1 MESKPSF
8 ASARDVSVIHLY
20 ESPNHKELSGL
31 LALTHVSN
39 LLELIPVD
47 PANPLAIMPALEET
61 LTGQRAL
68 LPVPANDPARTN
80 LLRNTLSPGAPIDS
94 GIALVVS
101 TSGSTGKPKGAMLT
115 PANLIASADAT
126 HQALGGE
133 GQWLLAMPAAYIAGL
148 QVLVRSMVAGVEPA
162 FVDLSHGFHVSEF
175 AERAHEL
182 ARTGERAYTALT
194 PMQLAKATSTL
205 KGIEALR
212 TFTAVLV
219 GGAATNPRLLESAA
233 KLRINV
239 VTTYGSSE
247 TSGGCVY
254 NGRPIAGARVKI
266 IDGRIHLGGP
276 MVARGYR
283 GFDSSDLK
291 DGWFRTSDAGSLEGG
306 VLTVLG
312 RTDNVISS
320 GGFKLHPEVLEEE
333 LLLIDGVTAA
343 CVIGK
348 DDERFGQRICAAYTG
363 SASVPDILDA
373 LADAEDAGRITHWQ
387 IPKELK
393 AVAALP
399 QLGPGKVNR
408 AAVRELF

>member
-1 MESKPSF
+1 M
-8 ASARDVSVIHLY
+8 
-20 ESPNHKELSGL
+20 
-31 LALTHVSN
+31 TH
-39 LLELIPVD
+39 LLELLPVD
-47 PANPLAIMPALEET
+47 PANPLAIIPALEEA
-61 LTGQRAL
+61 LTGQRTL

-80 LLRNTLSPGAPIDS
+80 LLRNTLKPGAPIDD
-94 GIALVVS
+94 IALVVS

-115 PANLIASADAT
+115 PANLISSADAT

-162 FVDLSHGFHVSEF
+162 FIDLTRGFNVAEF
-175 AERAHEL
+175 AARAHEL
-182 ARTGERAYTALT
+182 ARTGERTYTALT

-205 KGIEALR
+205 KGIDALR
-212 TFTAVLV
+212 TFNAVLV
-219 GGAATNPRLLESAA
+219 GGAATNPRLLDSAK

-254 NGRPIAGARVKI
+254 NGRPIAGAHVKI
-266 IDGRIHLGGP
+266 VDGRIHLGGP
-276 MVARGYR
+276 MVARGYHHL
-283 GFDSSDLK
+283 DSPDLQ
-291 DGWFRTSDAGSLEGG
+291 DGWFRTSDAGSLENG

-320 GGFKLHPEVLEEE
+320 GGLKLHPEVLEEE
-333 LLLIDGVTAA
+333 LLRIDGVTAA
-343 CVIGK
+343 CVVGK
-348 DDERFGQRICAAYTG
+348 QDARFGQRICAAYTG
-363 SASVPDILDA
+363 SAAVPDILDA
-373 LADAEDAGRITHWQ
+373 LADAEDAGRIAHWQ

-393 AVAALP
+393 SVAALP

-408 AAVRELF
+408 TAVLELFD

>member
-1 MESKPSF
+1 M
-8 ASARDVSVIHLY
+8 
-20 ESPNHKELSGL
+20 
-31 LALTHVSN
+31 TH
-39 LLELIPVD
+39 LLELLPVD
-47 PANPLAIMPALEET
+47 PANPLAIMPALEEA
-61 LTGQRAL
+61 LTGQRTL

-80 LLRNTLSPGAPIDS
+80 LLRNTLNPGAPIDDN
-94 GIALVVS
+94 IALVVS

-115 PANLIASADAT
+115 TANLISSADAT

-162 FVDLSHGFHVSEF
+162 YVDLSRGFNVAEF
-175 AERAHEL
+175 AARAHEL
-182 ARTGERAYTALT
+182 AQTGERTYTALT

-205 KGIEALR
+205 KGIDALR
-212 TFTAVLV
+212 TFSAVLV
-219 GGAATNPRLLESAA
+219 GGAATNPRLLDSAK

-254 NGRPIAGARVKI
+254 NGRPIAGAHVKI
-266 IDGRIHLGGP
+266 VDGRIHLGGP
-276 MVARGYR
+276 MVARGYHHL
-283 GFDSSDLK
+283 DSPDLQ
-291 DGWFRTSDAGSLEGG
+291 DGWFRTSDAGSLENG

-320 GGFKLHPEVLEEE
+320 GGLKLHPEVLEEE
-333 LLLIDGVTAA
+333 LLRIDGVTAA
-343 CVIGK
+343 CVVGK
-348 DDERFGQRICAAYTG
+348 QDARFGQRICAAYTG
-363 SASVPDILDA
+363 SAAVPDILDA
-373 LADAEDAGRITHWQ
+373 LADAEDAGRIAHWQ

-393 AVAALP
+393 SVAALP

-408 AAVRELF
+408 TAVLELFD

>member
-1 MESKPSF
+1 MS
-8 ASARDVSVIHLY
+8 D
-20 ESPNHKELSGL
+20 
-31 LALTHVSN
+31 VSN
-39 LLELIPVD
+39 LLELLPVD
-47 PANPLAIMPALEET
+47 PANPLAVMPALEEA
-61 LTGQRAL
+61 LTGQRTL

-80 LLRNTLSPGAPIDS
+80 LLRNTLKPGAPIDDD
-94 GIALVVS
+94 IALVVS
-101 TSGSTGKPKGAMLT
+101 TSGSTGTPKGAMLT
-115 PANLIASADAT
+115 PANLISSADAT

-133 GQWLLAMPAAYIAGL
+133 GQWLLAMPAAYIAGI

-162 FVDLSHGFHVSEF
+162 FIDLSHGFNVAEF
-175 AERAHEL
+175 AARAHEL
-182 ARTGERAYTALT
+182 AQTGERTYTALT

-205 KGIEALR
+205 QGIDALR
-212 TFTAVLV
+212 AFDAVLV

-266 IDGRIHLGGP
+266 VNGRIHLGGP
-276 MVARGYR
+276 MVARGYHR
-283 GFDSSDLK
+283 IDSPDLT
-291 DGWFRTSDAGSLEGG
+291 DGWFRTSDAGSLDDG

-320 GGFKLHPEVLEEE
+320 GGLKLHPEVLEAE
-333 LLLIDGVTAA
+333 LLLIDGVTAT

-348 DDERFGQRICAAYTG
+348 EDDRLGQRICAAYTG
-363 SASVPDILDA
+363 SASVPDVLDA
-373 LADAEDAGRITHWQ
+373 LADAEDAGRIAHWQ

-393 AVAALP
+393 VVAALP
-399 QLGPGKVNR
+399 QLGPGKVDR
-408 AAVRELF
+408 AAVKELF

>member
-1 MESKPSF
+1 MTVVRMQCF
-8 ASARDVSVIHLY
+8 Y
-20 ESPNHKELSGL
+20 ESTNKRRPHGL
-31 LALTHVSN
+31 LPFYPVTH
-39 LLELIPVD
+39 LLELVPVD
-47 PANPLAIMPALEET
+47 PANPLAIVPALEEA
-61 LTGQRAL
+61 LTGQRTL
-68 LPVPANDPARTN
+68 LPVPANDPARAN
-80 LLRNTLSPGAPIDS
+80 LLRNTLKPGAPIGDD
-94 GIALVVS
+94 IALVVS
-101 TSGSTGKPKGAMLT
+101 TSGSTGTPKGAMLT
-115 PANLIASADAT
+115 PANLISSADAT

-133 GQWLLAMPAAYIAGL
+133 GQWLLAMPAAYIAGI

-162 FVDLSHGFHVSEF
+162 FVDLSHGFNVAEF
-175 AERAHEL
+175 AARAHEL
-182 ARTGERAYTALT
+182 AQTGERTYTALT

-205 KGIEALR
+205 QGIDALR
-212 TFTAVLV
+212 TFDAVLV

-233 KLRINV
+233 ELRINV

-266 IDGRIHLGGP
+266 VDGRIHLGGP
-276 MVARGYR
+276 MVARSYHLL
-283 GFDSSDLK
+283 DSPDLA

-320 GGFKLHPEVLEEE
+320 GGLKLHPEVLEAE

-343 CVIGK
+343 TVIGK
-348 DDERFGQRICAAYTG
+348 DDDRLGQRICAAYTG

-373 LADAEDAGRITHWQ
+373 LADAEDAGRIAHWQ

-393 AVAALP
+393 VVPALP
-399 QLGPGKVNR
+399 QLGPGKVDR
-408 AAVRELF
+408 AAVKELF

>member
-1 MESKPSF
+1 M
-8 ASARDVSVIHLY
+8 
-20 ESPNHKELSGL
+20 
-31 LALTHVSN
+31 TH
-39 LLELIPVD
+39 LLELVPVD
-47 PANPLAIMPALEET
+47 PANPLAIVPALEEA
-61 LTGQRAL
+61 LTGSRTL
-68 LPVPANDPARTN
+68 LPVPANDPARAN
-80 LLRNTLSPGAPIDS
+80 LLRNTLKPGAPIGDD
-94 GIALVVS
+94 IALVVS
-101 TSGSTGKPKGAMLT
+101 TSGSTGTPKGAMLT

-133 GQWLLAMPAAYIAGL
+133 GQWLLAMPAAYIAGI

-162 FVDLSHGFHVSEF
+162 FIDLSHGFNVAEF
-175 AERAHEL
+175 AERAQEL
-182 ARTGERAYTALT
+182 ARTGERTYTALT

-205 KGIEALR
+205 QGIDALR
-212 TFTAVLV
+212 AFDAVLV

-266 IDGRIHLGGP
+266 VDGRIHLGGP
-276 MVARGYR
+276 MVARGYHSV
-283 GFDSSDLK
+283 DSPDLSG
-291 DGWFRTSDAGSLEGG
+291 GWFRTSDAGELDGG

-320 GGFKLHPEVLEEE
+320 GGLKLHPEVLEEE
-333 LLLIDGVTAA
+333 LLLIDGVTAT

-348 DDERFGQRICAAYTG
+348 DDDRLGQRICAAYTG

-373 LADAEDAGRITHWQ
+373 LADAEDAGRIAHWQ

-393 AVAALP
+393 VVTALP
-399 QLGPGKVNR
+399 QLGPGKVDR

>member
-1 MESKPSF
+1 MS
-8 ASARDVSVIHLY
+8 D
-20 ESPNHKELSGL
+20 
-31 LALTHVSN
+31 VSN
-39 LLELIPVD
+39 LLELLPVD
-47 PANPLAIMPALEET
+47 PANPLAIMPALEEA
-61 LTGQRAL
+61 LTGQRTL
-68 LPVPANDPARTN
+68 LPVPADDPARTN
-80 LLRNTLSPGAPIDS
+80 LLRNTLKPGAPIDDD
-94 GIALVVS
+94 IALVVS

-115 PANLIASADAT
+115 PANLISSADAT
-126 HQALGGE
+126 YQALGGE
-133 GQWLLAMPAAYIAGL
+133 GQWLLSMPAAYIAGI

-162 FVDLSHGFHVSEF
+162 FIDLTRGFNVAEF

-182 ARTGERAYTALT
+182 ARTGERTYTALT

-205 KGIEALR
+205 KGIDALR
-212 TFTAVLV
+212 TFSAVLV
-219 GGAATNPRLLESAA
+219 GGAATNPRLLETAA

-254 NGRPIAGARVKI
+254 DGRPIAGARVKI
-266 IDGRIHLGGP
+266 QDGRIHLGGP
-276 MVARGYR
+276 MVARGYHSV
-283 GFDSSDLK
+283 DSLPLADDLK

-320 GGFKLHPEVLEEE
+320 GGLKLHPEVLEEE

-343 CVIGK
+343 TVIGK
-348 DDERFGQRICAAYTG
+348 DDDRFGQRICAAYTG

-373 LADAEDAGRITHWQ
+373 LADAEDAGRIALWQ

-393 AVAALP
+393 VVAALP
-399 QLGPGKVNR
+399 QLGPGKVDR
-408 AAVRELF
+408 AAVKELF

>member
-1 MESKPSF
+1 M
-8 ASARDVSVIHLY
+8 
-20 ESPNHKELSGL
+20 
-31 LALTHVSN
+31 TH
-39 LLELIPVD
+39 LLELVPVD
-47 PANPLAIMPALEET
+47 PANPLAIVPALEEA
-61 LTGQRAL
+61 LTGSRTL
-68 LPVPANDPARTN
+68 LPVPANDPARAN
-80 LLRNTLSPGAPIDS
+80 LLRNTLKPGAPIGDD
-94 GIALVVS
+94 IALVVS
-101 TSGSTGKPKGAMLT
+101 TSGSTGTPKGAMLT

-126 HQALGGE
+126 HQALGSE
-133 GQWLLAMPAAYIAGL
+133 GQWLLAMPAAYIAGI

-162 FVDLSHGFHVSEF
+162 FIDLSHGFNVAEF
-175 AERAHEL
+175 AARAHEL
-182 ARTGERAYTALT
+182 AQTGEHTYTALT

-205 KGIEALR
+205 QGIDALR
-212 TFTAVLV
+212 AFDAVLV

-266 IDGRIHLGGP
+266 VDGRIHLGGP
-276 MVARGYR
+276 MVARSYHLL
-283 GFDSSDLK
+283 DSPDLA

-320 GGFKLHPEVLEEE
+320 GGLKLHPEVLEAE

-343 CVIGK
+343 TVIGK
-348 DDERFGQRICAAYTG
+348 DDDRLGQRICAAYTG

-373 LADAEDAGRITHWQ
+373 LADAEDAGRIAHWQ

-393 AVAALP
+393 VVPALP
-399 QLGPGKVNR
+399 QLGPGKVDR
-408 AAVRELF
+408 AAVKELF

>member
-1 MESKPSF
+1 M
-8 ASARDVSVIHLY
+8 
-20 ESPNHKELSGL
+20 
-31 LALTHVSN
+31 TN
-39 LLELIPVD
+39 LLELLPVA
-47 PANPLAIMPALEET
+47 PANPLAIMPALEEA

-80 LLRNTLSPGAPIDS
+80 LLRNTLEPGAPIDDN
-94 GIALVVS
+94 IALVVS

-115 PANLIASADAT
+115 PANLISSADAT

-162 FVDLSHGFHVSEF
+162 YIDLTRGFNVAEF
-175 AERAHEL
+175 AERAEEL
-182 ARTGERAYTALT
+182 ATTGERTYTALT

-205 KGIEALR
+205 RGIDALR

-254 NGRPIAGARVKI
+254 NGSPIAGARVKI
-266 IDGRIHLGGP
+266 VDGRIRLGGP

-283 GFDSSDLK
+283 NLDSPDLQN
-291 DGWFRTSDAGSLEGG
+291 GWFRTSDAGSLIDDH
-306 VLTVLG
+306 LTVHG
-312 RTDNVISS
+312 RIDNIIDS
-320 GGFKLHPEVLEEE
+320 GGLKLHPEVLETF
-333 LLLIDGVTAA
+333 LLKVDGVTGA
-343 CVIGK
+343 CVVGK
-348 DDERFGQRICAAYTG
+348 QDARFGERICAAYTG
-363 SASVPDILDA
+363 SATVADIMDA
-373 LADAEDAGRITHWQ
+373 FDDAEDAGEIARWQ
-387 IPKELK
+387 VPKEVK
-393 AVAALP
+393 VVPALP
-399 QLGPGKVNR
+399 QLGPGKVDR

>member
-1 MESKPSF
+1 M
-8 ASARDVSVIHLY
+8 
-20 ESPNHKELSGL
+20 
-31 LALTHVSN
+31 TH
-39 LLELIPVD
+39 LLELLPVD
-47 PANPLAIMPALEET
+47 PANPLAIMPALEEA
-61 LTGQRAL
+61 LTGQRTL
-68 LPVPANDPARTN
+68 LTVPANDPARTN
-80 LLRNTLSPGAPIDS
+80 LLRNTLKPGAPIDED
-94 GIALVVS
+94 IALVVS

-115 PANLIASADAT
+115 PANLISSADAT

-162 FVDLSHGFHVSEF
+162 YVDLTRGFNVAEF
-175 AERAHEL
+175 AARAHEL
-182 ARTGERAYTALT
+182 ARTGERTYTALT

-205 KGIEALR
+205 KGIDALR
-212 TFTAVLV
+212 TFSAVLV

-254 NGRPIAGARVKI
+254 NGRPIAGAHVKI
-266 IDGRIHLGGP
+266 VDGRIHLGGP
-276 MVARGYR
+276 MVARGYHHL
-283 GFDSSDLK
+283 DSPDLQ
-291 DGWFRTSDAGSLEGG
+291 DGWFRTSDAGELEGG

-320 GGFKLHPEVLEEE
+320 GGLKLHPEVLEEE
-333 LLLIDGVTAA
+333 LLRIDGVTAA
-343 CVIGK
+343 CVVGK
-348 DDERFGQRICAAYTG
+348 QDARFGQRICAAYTG

-373 LADAEDAGRITHWQ
+373 LADAEDAGRIAHWQ

-393 AVAALP
+393 SVAALP
-399 QLGPGKVNR
+399 QLGPGKVDR
-408 AAVRELF
+408 AAVLELFD